1 MLERYRARRY
11 GIRDGRSGCLTVIQ
25 RHTLLFDGVFFKGD
39 EGVLEFRPLPTRTPV
54 PLIAAPTP
62 ASRSRGGSFQP
73 PIRSGRVLP
82 SHVVTSRQ
90 AFEPRS
96 TLLPGPQQRVL
107 RELAAVPRRFVLYGG
122 TAISLRLGHRRSL
135 DFDLFSNDHFQPDAL
150 EQEIPLL
157 RRAVRSRSEPD
168 TLVSVVDRGG
178 LVTVSFFGGLS
189 LQRVADPELAGGD
202 GPLVASLLDL
212 AATKVKVV
220 QDRAEAKDYVD
231 VVRLLAEGIS
241 LREALGA
248 ALAVYGPTFNPLL
261 SLKALAYFGDG
272 DLPSVPGPIRAELE
286 RAVRGTRVEAIQPL
300 TALPG
305 GIAGDAPR

>member
-1 MLERYRARRY
+1 MSRIRSIGRARKAR
-11 GIRDGRSGCLTVIQ
+11 V
-25 RHTLLFDGVFFKGD
+25 
-39 EGVLEFRPLPTRTPV
+39 
-54 PLIAAPTP
+54 
-62 ASRSRGGSFQP
+62 ASRREPGDDWGGAGTFETRSEGAGTFDRGADVAAAARSNRQP
-73 PIRSGRVLP
+73 DQDRVLP
-82 SHVVTSRQ
+82 SRVVTSRQ

-96 TLLPGPQQRVL
+96 TLLPEPQQRVL

-122 TAISLRLGHRRSL
+122 TAITLRLGHRRSL
-135 DFDLFSNDHFQPDAL
+135 DFDLFSNDHFQPDGL
-150 EQEIPLL
+150 EREIPLL
-157 RRAVRSRSEPD
+157 RGAVRSRSEPD

-231 VVRLLAEGIS
+231 VARLLAEGIS
-241 LREALGA
+241 LREALAA

-272 DLPSVPGPIRAELE
+272 DLPSVPRQTRTELE
-286 RAVRGTRVEAIQPL
+286 RAVLETRVEAVQPL
-300 TALPG
+300 PPLPG
-305 GIAGDAPR
+305 GIAGSAPR